1 MFSPK
6 VRGYPCGNDETEKW
20 HKMIYNLETLKQ
32 EDMKISQLK
41 RKNLKEL
48 ILTFAAKQ
56 PLDPSQNRSYQL

>member
-1 MFSPK
+1 
-6 VRGYPCGNDETEKW
+6 
-20 HKMIYNLETLKQ
+20 MIYNLETLKQ